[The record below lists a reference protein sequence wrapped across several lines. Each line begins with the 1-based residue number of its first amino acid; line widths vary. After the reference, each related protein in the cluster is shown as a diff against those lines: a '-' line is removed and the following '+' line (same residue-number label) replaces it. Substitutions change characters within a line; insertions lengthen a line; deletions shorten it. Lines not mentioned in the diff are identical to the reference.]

1 MSFYNALGFQMMPF
15 LHVLPQLCD
24 LQMPPLEQEQI
35 DEKEW
40 WGRLEKLKIGHEE
53 QEIVI
58 KCNFGNGGAI
68 VLENFARQLE
78 LHL

>member
-1 MSFYNALGFQMMPF
+1 
-15 LHVLPQLCD
+15 
-24 LQMPPLEQEQI
+24 MPPFEQEQI

-58 KCNFGNGGAI
+58 KRNFGNGGAI